1 MKPRILIV
9 SHSGGLYGA
18 ERSLL
23 ALIEGLDKDRFE
35 IEVAIP
41 EPGPMETRLKSMD
54 ISWGYLP
61 TCPIIMGEFRLI
73 RSLIQ
78 LPKQLYNVIKAFVYI
93 KKRNINLVHCN
104 SIVTIE
110 SAFAAKFLK
119 IPTVIHCRELLK
131 NCPYGFFLGWK
142 VAYRLI
148 YYLSDKVICIS
159 NSVKKEIREAIPND
173 KKTVKIYNTFELP
186 HISFKEDNQ
195 KTNQKHFSVSR
206 HIIGCIAGIHPRKG
220 HFTLIKA
227 FSIVKKSIPDSYLM
241 LIGGGKSRFVTKVK
255 KLAAKYDI
263 LNSIEFIGK
272 VQDPSPYYR
281 MFSVLAVPSVAEAFG
296 LVYAEAGMFE
306 LPAIGTSDG
315 AAKEIIQDGLTGYV
329 IPPEA
334 PDMLAKSILK
344 ILKNPKLANDM
355 GNRAKERIETLF
367 PLKNYITGVE
377 QVYDDLL
384 KRRD

>member
-9 SHSGGLYGA
+9 SHSGDLYGA
-18 ERSLL
+18 ERALL

-41 EPGPMETRLKSMD
+41 KPGPMETILKSMD

-61 TCPIIMGEFRLI
+61 TCPIIMDKFRLI

-78 LPKQLYNVIKAFVYI
+78 LPKQLCNVIKASLYI
-93 KKRNINLVHCN
+93 KKRNIHLVHCN
-104 SIVTIE
+104 SMVTIE

-131 NCPYGFFLGWK
+131 NSPYGFFLGWK

-159 NSVKKEIREAIPND
+159 NSVKKEIRGAIPND
-173 KKTVKIYNTFELP
+173 KKTVKIYDTFELP

-195 KTNQKHFSVSR
+195 KTNQKNFTVSR
-206 HIIGCIAGIHPRKG
+206 PIIGCIAGIHPRKG

-227 FSIVKKSIPDSYLM
+227 FFIVKRIIPNSYLVI
-241 LIGGGKSRFVTKVK
+241 LGDGKARFVKKVK
-255 KLAAKYDI
+255 KLAAKYNL
-263 LNSIEFIGK
+263 LNSIEFHGE
-272 VQDPSPYYR
+272 VHDPSSYYR

-315 AAKEIIQDGLTGYV
+315 AAKEIIENNLTGYIV
-329 IPPEA
+329 SPDNPNILAEA
-334 PDMLAKSILK
+334 IIK
-344 ILKNPKLANDM
+344 ILKDPKLAESM
-355 GNRAKERIETLF
+355 GKCAKVRVEGLF
-367 PLKNYITGVE
+367 ALKNYVTGVE

-384 KRRD
+384 MLKD